1 MSSDR
6 GFTLIETLVSLVIF
20 LLIALGVTMGLQH
33 AVDGNVFDSQRQ
45 DVLNKTQELLD
56 SAPPSQLCPAAG
68 GTNVVSATTY
78 AGLAFTIDIQCN
90 VDNVPM
96 PYPTATMSVPVTQV
110 TATANWTTFGVPR
123 SVVVQQ

>member
-20 LLIALGVTMGLQH
+20 LFIALGVTMGLQH

-45 DVLNKTQELLD
+45 DVLNTTQQYLD
-56 SAPPSQLCPAAG
+56 THPPGQLCPVSG

-78 AGLAFTIDIQCN
+78 AGLAFTIDVQCN
-90 VDNVPM
+90 IDDVPM
-96 PYPTATMSVPVTQV
+96 PYPTATTNIPVTQV
-110 TATANWTTFGVPR
+110 TATALWTTFGVSR
-123 SVVVQQ
+123 SVIVQQ